1 VSASVRT
8 LDLVTFTAP
17 AGWTVEE
24 KGGGIGKHVVL
35 TRSSATSYCMI
46 VIYASTPAVGD
57 LDASFAAEW
66 KSVVLQT
73 IDPVPAPKPAIS
85 TVGDTR
91 VAVGGATS
99 TTRGQSVV
107 SLLILL
113 DAGSRVVSMLVL
125 SPTIAA
131 FDAYKGD
138 VDATLAG
145 LVVRRVGE
153 SPQTPVTS
161 DGGRL
166 VVPAPA
172 RTIGV
177 ADLAGEWGRNDGI
190 NTTYVDRYT
199 GAYAGTDSIH
209 FTEKWVIA
217 SNGTISLD
225 FFGIQNGKRIVEKS
239 SGVVTLSA
247 GVLAIKMTNE
257 QRYVLRGWLESPA
270 MTVMK
275 LNGPW
280 YDDIPADILSNP
292 EQGANL
298 DKNWVRLGPRPA
310 PGI

>member
-1 VSASVRT
+1 MSASVRT

-24 KGGGIGKHVVL
+24 RGGGIGKHVVL
-35 TRSSATSYCMI
+35 TRSSTSSYCMI
-46 VIYASTPAVGD
+46 VIYSSTPAVGD
-57 LDASFAAEW
+57 LAASFAAEW
-66 KSVVLQT
+66 KSVVLET
-73 IDPVPAPKPAIS
+73 IDAVPAPMPAIS
-85 TVGDTR
+85 TVGETR

-99 TTRGQSVV
+99 TTGGQPVV
-107 SLLILL
+107 SLLVLL

-131 FDAYKGD
+131 FDAYKAE

-145 LVVRRVGE
+145 LVVQRIGE
-153 SPQTPVTS
+153 PPQAPVIS

-166 VVPAPA
+166 VVPAPS
-172 RTIGV
+172 RTIVV

-209 FTEKWVIA
+209 FTEKWVIT

-225 FFGIQNGKRIVEKS
+225 FFGIQNGKRIAEKS
-239 SGVVTLSA
+239 SGVATLAA
-247 GVLAIKMTNE
+247 GILAIKMTNE
-257 QRYVLRGWLESPA
+257 QRYVLRGWLESPD
-270 MTVMK
+270 MTVMR

-280 YDDIPADILSNP
+280 YDSIPADILSNP
-292 EQGANL
+292 EQGTNL
-298 DKNWVRLGPRPA
+298 DKNWVRLGPRPS
-310 PGI
+310 PRM

>member
-1 VSASVRT
+1 VSASART

-66 KSVVLQT
+66 KGVVLQT

-85 TVGDTR
+85 TVGETR

-99 TTRGQSVV
+99 TTGGQPVV

-131 FDAYKGD
+131 FDAYKAE

-145 LVVRRVGE
+145 LVVQRIGE
-153 SPQTPVTS
+153 PPQAPVIS

-166 VVPAPA
+166 VVPAPS
-172 RTIGV
+172 RTIVV

-190 NTTYVDRYT
+190 NTTYLDRYT

-209 FTEKWVIA
+209 FTEKWVIT

-225 FFGIQNGKRIVEKS
+225 FFGIQNGKRIIEKS
-239 SGVVTLSA
+239 SGVVALSA
-247 GVLAIKMTNE
+247 GVLAIKMANE
-257 QRYVLRGWLESPA
+257 QRYVLRGWLESPDR
-270 MTVMK
+270 TVMK

-310 PGI
+310 PRM